1 MKKPSPLG
9 RVAEHKR
16 GQERYGNI
24 SPKLYRQSEIVLYLF
39 RHGFAVPPSP
49 EGKAF
54 IERSDFLKR
63 KKKLQESAG
72 ALAAVC
78 QLRSG
83 DTHPFGAVRGFVP
96 LGGGE
101 ERVYREMREA
111 IPVLDAAVGKMVRL
125 CGGFSVQCKNPEAQK
140 KLNAFLQMMPCGRGQ
155 MGIESFLSGYL
166 DSLLTYGRAVGE
178 LVVAGGK
185 LRAVCWGDVTALEV
199 QEGENPLD
207 VVLWGVDEHGMMRPL
222 PYQQLL
228 LFTTWHP
235 EPGHPYGVS
244 MFRGMPF
251 LADILLKIYNT
262 FGSNWERAGNVRYS
276 VICKG
281 AEELDPGAAQE
292 RGRAV
297 ASEWARAMEDCKNG
311 TVRDFVA
318 VGDVEIKVIGGE
330 APILDSQV
338 PVRQIL
344 EQLVAKTGLPP
355 FLLGLSWSTTERMS
369 AQQADLLTSEL
380 WALRRAVEPAMRK
393 ICRMYLALEGLDD
406 RVEILWDDISLQDIT
421 QEAQADL
428 YRAQAEKYR
437 AEAGR

>member
-1 MKKPSPLG
+1 M
-9 RVAEHKR
+9 
-16 GQERYGNI
+16 
-24 SPKLYRQSEIVLYLF
+24 
-39 RHGFAVPPSP
+39 
-49 EGKAF
+49 
-54 IERSDFLKR
+54 KR
-63 KKKLQESAG
+63 KKEKSG
-72 ALAAVC
+72 VTAVC
-78 QLRSG
+78 QLRNGSL
-83 DTHPFGAVRGFVP
+83 HPFGAMRGFVP

-111 IPVLDAAVGKMVRL
+111 IPVLDAAVVKMVRL
-125 CGGFSVQCKNPEAQK
+125 CGGFQVKCRSAEAQQ
-140 KLNAFLQMMPCGRGQ
+140 KLNGFLQMMPCGRGQ

-185 LRAVCWGDVTALEV
+185 LRAVCWGDVTGLEV
-199 QEGENPLD
+199 QESDNALNT
-207 VVLWGVDEHGMMRPL
+207 VLWGMDEHGLMRPL
-222 PYQQLL
+222 PYQHLL

-235 EPGHPYGVS
+235 EPAHPYGVS
-244 MFRGMPF
+244 LFRGMPF
-251 LADILLKIYNT
+251 LAEILLKIYNT
-262 FGSNWERAGNVRYS
+262 IGSNWERAGNVRYS

-281 AEELDPGAAQE
+281 GEDLDPAMAQE
-292 RGRAV
+292 RGKAV
-297 ASEWARAMEDCKNG
+297 AAEWARAMEDSKNG

-330 APILDSQV
+330 APILDSEV

-369 AQQADLLTSEL
+369 TQQADLLTSEL

-393 ICRMYLALEGLDD
+393 ICQTYLALEGLDN

-421 QEAQADL
+421 QEAQAEL

-437 AEAGR
+437 SDAANM

>member
-1 MKKPSPLG
+1 MTS
-9 RVAEHKR
+9 
-16 GQERYGNI
+16 
-24 SPKLYRQSEIVLYLF
+24 
-39 RHGFAVPPSP
+39 
-49 EGKAF
+49 
-54 IERSDFLKR
+54 
-63 KKKLQESAG
+63 
-72 ALAAVC
+72 
-78 QLRSG
+78 QLRCG
-83 DTHPFGAVRGFVP
+83 DTHPFGAMRGFAP

-125 CGGFSVQCKNPEAQK
+125 CGGFEVKCKSPEAQER
-140 KLNAFLQMMPCGRGQ
+140 LNDFLANMPCGRGQ

-178 LVVAGGK
+178 LIVAGGR
-185 LRAVCWGDVTALEV
+185 LRAVCWGDVTKLEV
-199 QEGENPLD
+199 QEGENPLET
-207 VVLWGVDEHGMMRPL
+207 VLWGMDKNELMRPL
-222 PYQQLL
+222 PYQHLL

-235 EPGHPYGVS
+235 EPAHPYGVS

-262 FGSNWERAGNVRYS
+262 IGVNWERAGNVRYS

-281 AEELDPGAAQE
+281 GEELDGAAAQE
-292 RGRAV
+292 RGKAV
-297 ASEWARAMEDCKNG
+297 AEEWVKAMEDNKNG

-369 AQQADLLTSEL
+369 TQQADLLTSEL
-380 WALRRAVEPAMRK
+380 WALRRAVEPAMGR
-393 ICRMYLALEGLDD
+393 ICRMFLALEGLDD
-406 RVEILWDDISLQDIT
+406 RVKIEWDDISLQDIT
-421 QEAQADL
+421 QEAQAEL
-428 YRAQAEKYR
+428 YRAQAEHYR
-437 AEAGR
+437 KKD